1 MHTFP
6 CYTQSNKT
14 SLVAITDCKLIG
26 IPRRYVNIY
35 IHMRAGAGAGVGV
48 HTDVYIHLCTLT
60 QTRIHSIHKL
70 QAIGLSAGMLRFKV
84 LVHIYVLILVYIY

>member
-48 HTDVYIHLCTLT
+48 HTDVYMHL
-60 QTRIHSIHKL
+60 
-70 QAIGLSAGMLRFKV
+70 
-84 LVHIYVLILVYIY
+84 Y